1 MHNIM
6 QKDLDLSIGTE
17 QVPLKDSPFVS
28 LISLLSILFQT
39 LPYHELIS
47 NKKPS

>member
-47 NKKPS
+47 NGKPS